1 MKRVLTAC
9 LALSLFGVV
18 STGCDHCMLHKE
30 TTGTTSEA
38 KTADTENQSVEAS
51 EKTPEPAA
59 P

>member
-1 MKRVLTAC
+1 MKRFLAVFI
-9 LALSLFGVV
+9 ALSLFSVA

-30 TTGTTSEA
+30 GTTPEA
-38 KTADTENQSVEAS
+38 KTTVTENQSVEAS